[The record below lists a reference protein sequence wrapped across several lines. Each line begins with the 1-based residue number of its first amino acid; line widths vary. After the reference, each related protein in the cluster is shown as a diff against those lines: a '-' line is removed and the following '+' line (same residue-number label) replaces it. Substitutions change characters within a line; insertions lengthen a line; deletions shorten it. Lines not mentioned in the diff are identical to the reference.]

1 MADYEGINLGNGY
14 FLNLEKP
21 KLDLSSCPANFTR
34 IIEREGNGGMSAGWI
49 VFLVLG
55 ILVLLFGMVILCV
68 ESADKDRRS
77 LIRELRNT
85 PSYNLHKKLEKLYE
99 REIGI
104 QTERLRYVER
114 YPKVSF
120 QVDEENGE
128 RTITVVENLDW
139 VRQISRDAVREKE
152 RVGLEN
158 NEDTSEDRH
167 QMQEL
172 RSEENEARE
181 ALLSEQEQ
189 AEQPPPYIAG
199 EVETPADRNVNP

>member
-1 MADYEGINLGNGY
+1 
-14 FLNLEKP
+14 
-21 KLDLSSCPANFTR
+21 
-34 IIEREGNGGMSAGWI
+34 MSAGWI

-55 ILVLLFGMVILCV
+55 ILVLLFGMVIRCV

-77 LIRELRNT
+77 LIRELRIT

-128 RTITVVENLDW
+128 RTITVVENLNW
-139 VRQISRDAVREKE
+139 VRQISRDAVREEE

-189 AEQPPPYIAG
+189 AEQPPPYVAG
-199 EVETPADRNVNP
+199 GVETPADRNVNP